1 MIRAATLSDVP
12 AMVALGARE
21 HARSHWHGVVPF
33 NADDCAASFRYFIET
48 DTICTL
54 VAEQGGAIVGMIIVV
69 VFPMYFNASAQSAH
83 ELNWYCESPVDAFAL
98 EAAARQWASEK
109 GCAIIAIGAQE
120 DARTE
125 RLEHVY
131 ARKGYH
137 PFSRNYM
144 KVL

>member
-1 MIRAATLSDVP
+1 MIRPATLADIP
-12 AMVALGARE
+12 AMVELGARE
-21 HARSHWHGVVPF
+21 HAGSHWNGVIAF
-33 NADDCAASFRYFIET
+33 NADDCAASFCYFIET
-48 DTICTL
+48 DTICTM
-54 VAEQGGAIVGMIIVV
+54 VAEHGDAIVGMIILMM
-69 VFPMYFNASAQSAH
+69 FPMYFNTHVEAAH
-83 ELNWYCESPVDAFAL
+83 ELNWYCENPADAFAL
-98 EAAARQWASEK
+98 EVAARQWATEK

-131 ARKGYH
+131 ARKGYQ